1 MVTIAQ
7 RIEALR
13 TEKGLSRPALASA
26 LGFPRMAVEKFET
39 GRQTPSKEQ
48 QEKMAD
54 FFGVS
59 LFYLKGESNDRTR
72 QDNWMDGDF
81 VDDEPA
87 FVAPVRKAV
96 RKAVRSAVQN
106 SAPAEQGTLMD
117 SFVNSKSFQEMV
129 RTAVLEVLRSPE
141 GQNLLTQA
149 IRKELSRR

>member
-1 MVTIAQ
+1 MVTMAQ

-13 TEKGLSRPALASA
+13 TEKGLSRPALATA
-26 LGFPRMAVEKFET
+26 LGFPRIAVEKFET

-48 QEKMAD
+48 QEKMAG

-72 QDNWMDGDF
+72 QENWMDGDF
-81 VDDEPA
+81 IDDEPV
-87 FVAPVRKAV
+87 FTPTPRKAV
-96 RKAVRSAVQN
+96 RTAVQS

-117 SFVNSKSFQEMV
+117 SFVSSKSFQDMV
-129 RTAVLEVLRSPE
+129 RAAVLDVLRSPE